1 MEAHSLVAE
10 RGEIERRDA
19 TPIGYPST
27 VAPADILM
35 RTPPLSREQAREV
48 LRYWLASLRLE
59 EALSLRPLARRA
71 SRADAPPRL
80 DVPSPGQVYF
90 KLPLDGATAQ
100 MLAGDGVL
108 SRPLDGE
115 LSAFF
120 EDWLHMQYRR
130 ADDGELTH
138 LVCFPVVH
146 LPRGELAGLLRAE
159 VRVGFFAEG
168 KPFEPPA
175 YPERR
180 AGTYPAAPT
189 EARVSRVA
197 AESWPFFLDP
207 RLLARPLGI
216 TAEDIDALFDALR
229 ERETPSAL
237 DMLALVTETLE
248 RTASPEAR
256 APAPRTI
263 EAALERLQRAMHELL
278 SRAPTRA
285 KVYPVGVVL
294 DATRAKATWH
304 LQRELTSLIEGS
316 AASKRGSGLDSYLTG
331 RAAPAIPDGT
341 PQRALGAGPA
351 LTARQRRAA
360 DAFWSSTLTAVQ
372 GPPGTGKTTLIL
384 HLCAEALVRQVDA
397 LVDQKQMGGDLFV
410 VTSSNNR
417 AVDNVIEPL
426 DRAEGLPLALRV
438 GNRQVTS
445 IKLAAQL
452 RRTLAW
458 LESAKAEPASVH
470 QRALEDALARFSE
483 RRAIVDAILAPQR
496 EHRSRAEQRA
506 RVERSLAELDDAPPA
521 IDACWADLTAEQT
534 TTLVAALKKLDER
547 AAALSRMCEPKPSA
561 VRLAA
566 LTRYYAQ
573 TVEPALTALERVS
586 GARLELDWPLP
597 PETTSLDVVA
607 LTEAWEEAAELART
621 RVGELCGALERHLVA
636 ARRAKKARKLRG
648 RLAQLGTEPP
658 SAEVAWDEHEQSARE
673 LFDAAV
679 QAREAW
685 ARSRATELTAA
696 LETALRFV
704 TEERSLRPLFRH
716 DPEAAA
722 RLCQLFAIWGSTL
735 LSLGNC
741 LSPDAGSVAR
751 VVIDEAGQCHPAHAV
766 SALMRSRST
775 LIVGDVHQLTPV
787 IELGADDDERLIRSK
802 RIELAP
808 EMLAPYR
815 THRES
820 VASVQSLAER
830 AVPERHALLDHF
842 RCHPAII
849 AISDA
854 LCAYGLDVHTPRP
867 LESGLLPHPVAS
879 IDVRGAQE
887 AHFGSWYNELELRE
901 TLALLDRLLASGR
914 APSGIAVITPYRAQL
929 ERLRRGVV
937 ERGIPLEPS
946 LELAE
951 LDEPPAPSMEGL
963 ALGTVHRFQGGER
976 SVVLFTTVATR
987 ARSLSFLNAR
997 PNLLNVAVSR
1007 ARDHFVCIGDRRVLA
1022 LGERTRLVI
1031 DAAEPLTPLVR
1042 AGASDP
1048 T

>member
-1 MEAHSLVAE
+1 
-10 RGEIERRDA
+10 
-19 TPIGYPST
+19 
-27 VAPADILM
+27 M

-71 SRADAPPRL
+71 NRADAPPRL

-100 MLAGDGVL
+100 MLAGDGVVA
-108 SRPLDGE
+108 RPLDGE

-120 EDWLHMQYRR
+120 EDWLHMRYRR
-130 ADDGELTH
+130 GDDDELTH

-159 VRVGFFAEG
+159 ARVRFFAEG
-168 KPFEPPA
+168 EAFEPPT

-180 AGTYPAAPT
+180 DGRYPAAPT
-189 EARVSRVA
+189 EARVSRA
-197 AESWPFFLDP
+197 AADSWPFFLDP
-207 RLLARPLGI
+207 RLLASPLGV

-229 ERETPSAL
+229 ERETLSAL
-237 DMLALVTETLE
+237 DMLALVAETLE

-256 APAPRTI
+256 VSAPRTI
-263 EAALERLQRAMHELL
+263 EGALERLRRATHGLL

-285 KVYPVGVVL
+285 KVYPVAIVL
-294 DATRAKATWH
+294 DATRAKTTWH
-304 LQRELTSLIEGS
+304 LQRELTALIEGS
-316 AASKRGSGLDSYLTG
+316 TASKEGSCLDSYLTG
-331 RAAPAIPDGT
+331 RAARVAPGGP

-397 LVDQKQMGGDLFV
+397 LVDRKRMGGDLFV

-445 IKLAAQL
+445 VTLAAQL

-470 QRALEDALARFSE
+470 QRALEEAMARFSE
-483 RRAIVDAILAPQR
+483 RRASVDAILAPQR
-496 EHRSRAEQRA
+496 EHRARADERA
-506 RVERSLAELDDAPPA
+506 RLEASLARLDAAPA
-521 IDACWADLTAEQT
+521 IDERCAGLTPDRA

-547 AAALSRMCEPKPSA
+547 AAALSKMCEPKPNA

-566 LTRYYAQ
+566 LTGYYAQ
-573 TVEPALTALERVS
+573 TVEPALSAFERVS
-586 GARLELDWPLP
+586 GAKLELEWPLP

-621 RVGELCGALERHLVA
+621 RVGELSSALEQHLAA
-636 ARRAKKARKLRG
+636 ARRAKKERKLRK
-648 RLAQLGTEPP
+648 RLARLGAEAPP
-658 SAEVAWDEHEQSARE
+658 AEVRWDEHEQSARA

-685 ARSRATELTAA
+685 ARARAAELGAA
-696 LETALRFV
+696 LETALRFI

-716 DPEAAA
+716 DPDAAA
-722 RLCQLFAIWGSTL
+722 RLCQLFGVWGSTL

-741 LSPDAGSVAR
+741 LSPEAESIAR
-751 VVIDEAGQCHPAHAV
+751 IVIDEAGQCHPAHAV
-766 SALMRSRST
+766 SALMRSESA

-787 IELGADDDERLIRSK
+787 IELGAEDDERLIRSK
-802 RIELAP
+802 RIALAP
-808 EMLAPYR
+808 EKLAPYR

-854 LCAYGLDVHTPRP
+854 LCGYGLEVHTPHP
-867 LESGLLPHPVAS
+867 LEGGLLPHPVAS

-887 AHFGSWYNELELRE
+887 PHFGSWYNEPELRE

-914 APSGIAVITPYRAQL
+914 GPSDIAVITPYRAQL
-929 ERLRRGVV
+929 ERLRRGVI

-951 LDEPPAPSMEGL
+951 LEPLGTSRGGL

-1007 ARDHFVCIGDRRVLA
+1007 ARDRFVCIGDRRVLA
-1022 LGERTRLVI
+1022 LGERTRFLI
-1031 DAAEPLTPLVR
+1031 DAAEPLTPRVR
-1042 AGASDP
+1042 AAGP